1 MRNKQRWIASALTAA
16 VLATACSTTTPEELA
31 DEYDLSQGTDE
42 SANADDAS
50 GSGSGATNADDDSFN
65 YAPDP
70 DPTPLEFDSDTLTG
84 ALDNGLTY
92 YLRDNDSPGSS
103 IQLRLVVNAGSAQQ
117 EVADSG
123 VAHFLEHMLFNGTD
137 DFPGNE
143 LKDTLESLGIQF
155 GPELNAFTSYDETVY
170 ELWAQTDSE
179 ATVDTAIQVLAQWA
193 SAATID
199 PAEVA
204 AERGVVRDELRQRT
218 ESADGHIFVDFIELY
233 TDGTGYEGSSP
244 IGTAEWADTMEE
256 APLRTFYDR
265 WYRPDN
271 MAIIIVGD
279 VPVDILE
286 EKLVDAFGEISARGD
301 DHPTHTVVTPA
312 ISPNPVAEIITHPEN
327 VVDNLSVDFPFTTWD
342 QGTVGGS
349 KLIVWETLIA
359 EMLTR
364 RLTNAWFDE
373 TLNSDSEPYI
383 AEFSLNRG
391 LRYYGS
397 NLASSDLGATL
408 EQYLAI
414 LRGAA
419 DSGFTEEEVADAVAE
434 FGAGIDSW
442 EASLGSTQDAD
453 YAWWYTNHFLTG
465 IWGEPEQAW
474 IDREREV
481 IKSVT
486 TDELSDH
493 WRWSLATG
501 GPIMAAVGADA
512 TTLPTIAEMLE
523 IAESTVGSA
532 PTSDFETIDKLMD
545 SPEPTEPT
553 NSYTVLQDA
562 QVWEF
567 DNGAIVVFQQT
578 DIVEGSISFEATSM
592 GGYSALNDVSFA
604 EAVLASNAVIGS
616 GVGPHS
622 PAQLDQFLSDKSVG
636 INSVIFSEG
645 EGLSGNADTEDIE
658 TLFQIY
664 HLLMTA
670 PSIHET
676 AFRSA
681 ISSGQILLDQ
691 LAADAATEAEL
702 ELQFMTYRRELNSWV
717 PTQGELDS
725 ATPDSLLE
733 IFTSRFGTVDDLVI
747 SIAGDA
753 DADVVGKL
761 AAAYVGTLPPGP
773 DDSFTNQLA
782 PARTEVV
789 AIEVPLRGD
798 AENGGI
804 AWHFDSRADWDLGDA
819 MTGRVLET
827 LIQTLIIDSPREDL
841 GASYGGSA
849 VVTPWSVPIERMDLT
864 IQINGDPE
872 RIDEI
877 RAAVFAGLTD
887 LTENGP
893 SQSAFDRAVAVLRAD
908 YDFVSNY
915 TFTEQN
921 AGAVSGL
928 DDGAITTI
936 NRNRELDQVSPA
948 DVRRLAARLI
958 DFETYGEV
966 ARVPA

>member
-1 MRNKQRWIASALTAA
+1 MRNKQPWIAAAVTAA

-42 SANADDAS
+42 SSNADDAS
-50 GSGSGATNADDDSFN
+50 GSGSGATNTGDGSSDYAP
-65 YAPDP
+65 APDP
-70 DPTPLEFDSDTLTG
+70 TSLDFDSNTLTG
-84 ALDNGLTY
+84 TLDNGLTY
-92 YLRDNDSPGSS
+92 YLRENDNPGSS
-103 IQLRLVVNAGSAQQ
+103 IELRLVVHAGSVQQ

-137 DFPGNE
+137 DFPGND

-155 GPELNAFTSYDETVY
+155 GPELNAFTSFDETVY

-179 ATVDTAIQVLAQWA
+179 VSVDTAIQVLAQWA

-218 ESADGHIFVDFIELY
+218 ESADGQIILDFVELY
-233 TDGTGYEGSSP
+233 TRGTGYEGSSP
-244 IGTAEWADTMEE
+244 IGTAEWAETMEE
-256 APLRTFYDR
+256 APLRAFYNR

-271 MAIIIVGD
+271 MAVIIVGD
-279 VPVDILE
+279 VPVGILE
-286 EKLVDAFGEISARGD
+286 EKLIDAFDEISPRGD
-301 DHPTHTVVTPA
+301 DHPTRTVVTPA
-312 ISPNPVAEIITHPEN
+312 ISPNPVAEIFTHPEN
-327 VVDNLSVDFPFTTWD
+327 VADNLSVDFPLTAWD

-349 KLIVWETLIA
+349 KLTVWEILIA
-359 EMLTR
+359 EILTR

-373 TLNSDSEPYI
+373 TLNSDGEPYI
-383 AEFSLNRG
+383 EKFSLNRG
-391 LRYYGS
+391 LHYYGS
-397 NLASSDLGATL
+397 NLRSSDLGATL

-419 DSGFTEEEVADAVAE
+419 DSGFTDEEVADAVAE
-434 FGAGIDSW
+434 FGAGIDSS

-481 IKSVT
+481 IGSVT
-486 TDELSDH
+486 ASQLSNH
-493 WRWSLATG
+493 WRWTLATG
-501 GPIMAAVGADA
+501 GPIMAAVGAEA
-512 TTLPTIAEMLE
+512 STLPTIAEMLE
-523 IAESTVGSA
+523 IAESTIGRA
-532 PTSDFETIDKLMD
+532 ATTDFETIDKLMD
-545 SPEPTEPT
+545 APEPAGPT
-553 NSYTVLQDA
+553 NSYTVLEGA

-567 DNGAIVVFQQT
+567 ENGASVVFQQT
-578 DIVEGSISFEATSM
+578 DIIEGSISFEAASL
-592 GGYSALNDVSFA
+592 GGYSALDDVSFA
-604 EAVLASNAVIGS
+604 EAVLASNAVAGS

-622 PAQLDQFLSDKSVG
+622 PAQLDQFLSDKSIG
-636 INSVIFSEG
+636 LGPNIFSEE
-645 EGLSGNADTEDIE
+645 EGFSGGADTEDIE
-658 TLFQIY
+658 ILFQIY

-670 PSIHET
+670 PRIDET

-681 ISSGQILLDQ
+681 ISDGQISLDR

-717 PTQGELDS
+717 PTQRELDS
-725 ATPDSLLE
+725 ATPDSLLK
-733 IFTSRFGTVDDLVI
+733 IFESRFGGVDDLVI

-753 DADVVGKL
+753 DVDVVAKL
-761 AAAYVGTLPPGP
+761 AATYVGTLPAGP

-782 PARTEVV
+782 PARTEVI

-798 AENGGI
+798 AADGGV
-804 AWHFDSRADWDLGDA
+804 AWHFDSRANWDLGDA

-827 LIQTLIIDSPREDL
+827 LIQTLIIDAPREDL

-849 VVTPWSVPIERMDLT
+849 VVTPWRVPIKRIDLT
-864 IQINGDPE
+864 IRVNGDPD

-877 RAAVFAGLTD
+877 RTVIFAGLAD
-887 LTENGP
+887 LVENGP
-893 SQSAFDRAVAVLRAD
+893 SQDAFGRAVAVLRAD
-908 YDFVSNY
+908 YRFVNNY

-921 AGAVSGL
+921 AGEAAGL
-928 DDGAITTI
+928 NDGAITTI
-936 NRNRELDQVSPA
+936 NRSRELDQVTIA

-966 ARVPA
+966 ARVAP